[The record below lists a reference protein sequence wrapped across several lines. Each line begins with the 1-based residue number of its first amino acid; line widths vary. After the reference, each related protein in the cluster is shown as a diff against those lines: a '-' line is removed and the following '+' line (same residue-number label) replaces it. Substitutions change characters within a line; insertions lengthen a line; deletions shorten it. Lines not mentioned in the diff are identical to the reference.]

1 MMRSAIA
8 ALGLLLIG
16 WSGFVPPPTAAP
28 EARPSPAVP
37 RVASMP
43 PDHRAG
49 APRTIE
55 IPDIDVEADITR
67 VGMADEVTMEVPR
80 DIRRVGWFQHSMP
93 ISRDRGS
100 TVLVGHRDGR
110 ADPNGV
116 FRNLEQLERGDRLQV
131 FDDRGR
137 RWQYR
142 VHSIELLSH
151 TVFAHRARELFS
163 QFGVTRLILLTCGG
177 EYVRADGGYQ
187 ANVVVTA
194 LPI

>member
-16 WSGFVPPPTAAP
+16 WSGSVPPPTAAP

-37 RVASMP
+37 QVASIP
-43 PDHRAG
+43 PDHRVG

-55 IPDIDVEADITR
+55 IPDIDVDADIRR
-67 VGMADEVTMEVPR
+67 VGMADAVTMEVPR
-80 DIRRVGWFQHSMP
+80 DIRTVGWFMHSVPM
-93 ISRDRGS
+93 SGSRGS

-116 FRNLEQLERGDRLQV
+116 FRNLEHLDRGDRLQV
-131 FDDRGR
+131 WDDRGR
-137 RWQYR
+137 RWEYR

-151 TVFAHRARELFS
+151 TVFAQRARELFS

-177 EYVRADGGYQ
+177 EYARADGGYQ